1 MILVFLYF
9 AITACFVITCEI
21 VVHPPFEN
29 EKKIDK
35 LVLIQIQYDF
45 IVVIA
50 LGNGSYNA
58 RLFVVTTG
66 LGSPT
71 QHT

>member
-1 MILVFLYF
+1 MVFLYF
-9 AITACFVITCEI
+9 AITVCFVITREI
-21 VVHPPFEN
+21 VVRPPLWKR
-29 EKKIDK
+29 KKIDK
-35 LVLIQIQYDF
+35 LVLIQIQHNF

-58 RLFVVTTG
+58 RLFVVTTR